1 MHDAPAAGP
10 DRVTGSDPAPPSP
23 HHACRMLFLQPEF
36 ALPSVGAGTATL
48 RGAVRQF
55 VAAEIASGRI
65 AARCNSWTEGID
77 PEFSRRLGERGW
89 IGYHWPTRY
98 GGRGGN
104 AFDTLTI
111 NEELL
116 AAGAPVGAHWI
127 AARQSAPLLMR
138 FGNEDQRQEFL
149 PRIAAGTTYF
159 AIGMSEPDVGSDL
172 ASVRSRAE
180 LVGGAWMLNGRKV
193 WTSGAHLCHYAI
205 VLCRTAPPDPGARH
219 AGLSQLIVDL
229 KAPGVTIR
237 PIRMLDGSHHFN
249 EVLFDGVR
257 VPAEFLVGNAG
268 DGWKQVTSELAY
280 ERSGP
285 ERFLSTMPLIE
296 RCLELVLAGA
306 AAPGDIAGGRLL
318 ARLMTLRNMS
328 LGVWS
333 ALGAGQSPAIEAAMV
348 KDLGTNFER
357 EAIEAVREAMVA
369 DDRLAGDE
377 ALAQLLADAL
387 PLAPTYNLR
396 GGTNEVLRNMIA
408 KKLQGK

>member
-1 MHDAPAAGP
+1 MPRFPGIP
-10 DRVTGSDPAPPSP
+10 
-23 HHACRMLFLQPEF
+23 MLFLNPDFE
-36 ALPSVGAGTATL
+36 LPNIGAATTSL
-48 RGAVRQF
+48 RGAVREF
-55 VAAEIASGRI
+55 IAGELAAGGFTP
-65 AARCNSWTEGID
+65 RCDSWTEGLAPD
-77 PEFSRRLGERGW
+77 FSRRLGARGW
-89 IGYHWPTRY
+89 IGYHWPTQY
-98 GGRGGN
+98 GGRGGS

-116 AAGAPVGAHWI
+116 AVGAPVGAHWI

-138 FGNEDQRQEFL
+138 FGSEAQRLEFL

-180 LVGGAWMLNGRKV
+180 LADGTWVLNGRKV

-205 VLCRTAPPDPGARH
+205 VLCRTAPADPKARH

-249 EVLFDGVR
+249 EVIFDNVQ
-257 VPAEFLVGNAG
+257 VPAERLVGNAG
-268 DGWKQVTSELAY
+268 DGWKQVSSELAY

-285 ERFLSTMPLIE
+285 ERFLSTMPLVE
-296 RCLELVLAGA
+296 RCLQLVLAGPA
-306 AAPGDIAGGRLL
+306 AVGDIAAGRLL

-328 LGVWS
+328 LGVWG

-357 EAIEAVREAMVA
+357 DAIEIVREAMTADARVA
-369 DDRLAGDE
+369 DDE
-377 ALAQLLADAL
+377 ALAQLMADAL
-387 PLAPTYNLR
+387 PLSPTYNLR

-408 KKLQGK
+408 KNLQGK

>member
-1 MHDAPAAGP
+1 
-10 DRVTGSDPAPPSP
+10 
-23 HHACRMLFLQPEF
+23 MLFLNPDFE
-36 ALPSVGAGTATL
+36 LPAIAAATADL
-48 RGAVRQF
+48 RRAVRAF
-55 VAAEIASGRI
+55 IAEDI
-65 AARCNSWTEGID
+65 AAGRFTPRCNSWTEGLASD
-77 PEFSRRLGERGW
+77 FSRRLGERGW
-89 IGYHWPTRY
+89 IGYHWPTQY
-98 GGRGGN
+98 GGRGGS

-116 AAGAPVGAHWI
+116 AHGAPVGAHWI

-138 FGNEDQRQEFL
+138 FGSEAQRQEFL
-149 PRIAAGTTYF
+149 PRIAAGSTYF

-180 LVGGAWMLNGRKV
+180 QTGGHWVLNGRKV

-205 VLCRTAPPDPGARH
+205 VLCRTAPADPKARH

-229 KAPGVTIR
+229 KTPGVTIR
-237 PIRMLDGSHHFN
+237 PILMLDGSHHFN
-249 EVLFDGVR
+249 EVIFDNVA
-257 VPAEFLVGNAG
+257 VPAERLVGAAG

-285 ERFLSTMPLIE
+285 ERFLSTMPLID
-296 RCLELVLAGA
+296 RCLQLVLAGPA
-306 AAPGDIAGGRLL
+306 AVGDIAAGRML

-328 LGVWS
+328 LGVWG
-333 ALGAGQSPAIEAAMV
+333 ALGAGQSPVIEAAMV

-357 EAIEAVREAMVA
+357 DSIEIVREAMVA
-369 DDRLAGDE
+369 DERVAGDE
-377 ALAQLLADAL
+377 ALADMMAAAL

-408 KKLQGK
+408 KNLQGK

>member
-1 MHDAPAAGP
+1 
-10 DRVTGSDPAPPSP
+10 
-23 HHACRMLFLQPEF
+23 MLFLQPDFE
-36 ALPSVGAGTATL
+36 LPCVGASTASL
-48 RGAVRQF
+48 RSAVRAF
-55 VAAEIASGRI
+55 VADEIASGRI
-65 AARCNSWTEGID
+65 TPRCNAWTESLASD
-77 PEFSRRLGERGW
+77 FSHRLGERGW
-89 IGYHWPTRY
+89 IGYHWPTQY
-98 GGRGGN
+98 GGRGGS

-138 FGNEDQRQEFL
+138 FGNEAQRQEFL
-149 PRIAAGTTYF
+149 PRIAAGSTYF

-180 LVGGAWMLNGRKV
+180 LADGTWVLNGRKV

-205 VLCRTAPPDPGARH
+205 VLCRTAPVDPKARH

-249 EVLFDGVR
+249 EVIFDNVQ
-257 VPAEFLVGNAG
+257 VPAERLVGNAG

-285 ERFLSTMPLIE
+285 ERFLSTMPLVE
-296 RCLELVLAGA
+296 RCLQLVLAGPA
-306 AAPGDIAGGRLL
+306 AVGDIAAGRLL

-328 LGVWS
+328 LGVWG
-333 ALGAGQSPAIEAAMV
+333 ALGAGQSPVIEAAMV

-357 EAIEAVREAMVA
+357 DAIEIVREAMTADPRVA
-369 DDRLAGDE
+369 DDE
-377 ALAQLLADAL
+377 ALAQLMADAL

-408 KKLQGK
+408 KNLQGK

>member
-1 MHDAPAAGP
+1 
-10 DRVTGSDPAPPSP
+10 
-23 HHACRMLFLQPEF
+23 MLFLRPDFE
-36 ALPSVGAGTATL
+36 LPRVGASTAGL
-48 RGAVRQF
+48 RSEVRAF
-55 VAAEIASGRI
+55 VADEIAGGRI
-65 AARCNSWTEGID
+65 TPRCNAWTESLASD
-77 PEFSRRLGERGW
+77 FSRRLGERGW

-98 GGRGGN
+98 GGRGGS

-138 FGNEDQRQEFL
+138 FGNEAQRQEFL

-180 LVGGAWMLNGRKV
+180 LADATWVLNGRKV

-205 VLCRTAPPDPGARH
+205 VLCRTAPADPKARH

-249 EVLFDGVR
+249 EVIFDNVQ
-257 VPAEFLVGNAG
+257 VPADRLVGNAG
-268 DGWKQVTSELAY
+268 DGWKQVSSELAY

-285 ERFLSTMPLIE
+285 ERFLSTMPLVE
-296 RCLELVLAGA
+296 RCLQLVLAGPA
-306 AAPGDIAGGRLL
+306 AVGDIAAGRLL

-328 LGVWS
+328 LGVWG

-357 EAIEAVREAMVA
+357 DAIEVVREAMTA
-369 DDRLAGDE
+369 DSRVAGDE
-377 ALAQLLADAL
+377 ALAQLMADAL
-387 PLAPTYNLR
+387 PLSPTYNLR

-408 KKLQGK
+408 KNLQGK

>member
-1 MHDAPAAGP
+1 
-10 DRVTGSDPAPPSP
+10 
-23 HHACRMLFLQPEF
+23 MLFLQPEF
-36 ALPSVGAGTATL
+36 TLPCVGAGTAAL
-48 RGAVRQF
+48 RNAVREF
-55 VAAEIASGRI
+55 VAAEFASGRI
-65 AARCNSWTEGID
+65 APRCNSWTEGLD

-89 IGYHWPTRY
+89 IGYHWPTQY
-98 GGRGGN
+98 GGRGGS

-111 NEELL
+111 SEELL
-116 AAGAPVGAHWI
+116 AAGAPVAAHWI

-138 FGNEDQRQEFL
+138 FGSEAQCQEFL

-172 ASVRSRAE
+172 ASVRTRAE
-180 LVGGAWMLNGRKV
+180 QEGDGWVLDGRKV

-205 VLCRTAPPDPGARH
+205 VLCRTAAADTGARH

-249 EVLFDGVR
+249 EVIFDRVR
-257 VPAEFLVGNAG
+257 VPAERLVGKAG

-285 ERFLSTMPLIE
+285 ERFLSTMPLVE
-296 RCLELVLAGA
+296 RCVRLVLAGSP
-306 AAPGDIAGGRLL
+306 APGDIAAGRLL
-318 ARLMTLRNMS
+318 ARLMSLRNMS

-357 EAIEAVREAMVA
+357 DAIEAVREAMVA

-377 ALAQLLADAL
+377 TLAQLLADAL

-408 KKLQGK
+408 KKLQRP

>member
-1 MHDAPAAGP
+1 
-10 DRVTGSDPAPPSP
+10 
-23 HHACRMLFLQPEF
+23 MLFLNPDFE
-36 ALPSVGAGTATL
+36 LPAIAASTADL
-48 RGAVRQF
+48 RRAVRAF
-55 VAAEIASGRI
+55 IAEDI
-65 AARCNSWTEGID
+65 AAGRFTPRCNSWTEGLASD
-77 PEFSRRLGERGW
+77 FSRRLGERGW
-89 IGYHWPTRY
+89 IGYHWPTQY
-98 GGRGGN
+98 GGRGGS

-116 AAGAPVGAHWI
+116 AHGAPVGAHWV

-138 FGNEDQRQEFL
+138 FGSEAQRQEFL

-180 LVGGAWMLNGRKV
+180 QVGGHWVLNGRKV
-193 WTSGAHLCHYAI
+193 WTSGAHLCHCAI
-205 VLCRTAPPDPGARH
+205 VLCRTAPADPKARH

-229 KAPGVTIR
+229 KTPGVTIR
-237 PIRMLDGSHHFN
+237 PILMLDGSHHFN
-249 EVLFDGVR
+249 EVIFDNVE
-257 VPAEFLVGNAG
+257 VPAERLVGEAG

-285 ERFLSTMPLIE
+285 ERFLSTMPLID
-296 RCLELVLAGA
+296 RCVQLVLAGPA
-306 AAPGDIAGGRLL
+306 AVGDIAAGRML

-328 LGVWS
+328 LGVWG

-357 EAIEAVREAMVA
+357 DSIEIVREAMVA
-369 DDRLAGDE
+369 DERVAGDE
-377 ALAQLLADAL
+377 VLADMMAAAL

-408 KKLQGK
+408 KNLQGK

>member
-1 MHDAPAAGP
+1 
-10 DRVTGSDPAPPSP
+10 
-23 HHACRMLFLQPEF
+23 MLFLNPDFE
-36 ALPSVGAGTATL
+36 LPSIGATTAAL
-48 RGAVRQF
+48 RCAVREF
-55 VAAEIASGRI
+55 IADERAGGGFTP
-65 AARCNSWTEGID
+65 RCDSWTEGLAPD
-77 PEFSRRLGERGW
+77 FSRRLGARGW
-89 IGYHWPTRY
+89 IGYHWPTQY
-98 GGRGGN
+98 GGRGGS

-138 FGNEDQRQEFL
+138 FGNEAQRQEFL

-180 LVGGAWMLNGRKV
+180 RVGNAWVLNGRKV

-205 VLCRTAPPDPGARH
+205 VLCRTAPADPKARH
-219 AGLSQLIVDL
+219 AGLSQLVVDL
-229 KAPGVTIR
+229 HAKGVTIR

-249 EVLFDGVR
+249 EVVFDHVE
-257 VPAEFLVGNAG
+257 VPDERLVGAPG

-285 ERFLSTMPLIE
+285 ERFLSTMPLLE
-296 RCLELVLAGA
+296 RCLELVVAGPPA
-306 AAPGDIAGGRLL
+306 VGDIAAGRML

-328 LGVWS
+328 LGVWG
-333 ALGAGQSPAIEAAMV
+333 ALGQGQSPVIEAAMV

-357 EAIEAVREAMVA
+357 DSIEIVREAMVA
-369 DDRLAGDE
+369 DARVAGDE
-377 ALAQLLADAL
+377 ALAQLMADAL
-387 PLAPTYNLR
+387 PLSPTYNLR

-408 KKLQGK
+408 KNLQGK

>member
-1 MHDAPAAGP
+1 
-10 DRVTGSDPAPPSP
+10 
-23 HHACRMLFLQPEF
+23 MLFLQSEF
-36 ALPSVGAGTATL
+36 ELPCVGARTASL
-48 RGAVRQF
+48 RSAVREF
-55 VAAEIASGRI
+55 VGQEIASGRI
-65 AARCNSWTEGID
+65 APGCNSWTESLD
-77 PEFSRRLGERGW
+77 PDFSRRLGDRGW
-89 IGYHWPTRY
+89 IGYHWPTQY
-98 GGRGGN
+98 GGRAGS

-116 AAGAPVGAHWI
+116 AAGAPVAAHWI

-138 FGNEDQRQEFL
+138 FGSEAQRREFL

-180 LVGGAWMLNGRKV
+180 LAAGAWVLNGRKV

-205 VLCRTAPPDPGARH
+205 VLCRTAPADPGARH

-249 EVLFDGVR
+249 EVIFDDVR
-257 VPAEFLVGNAG
+257 VPPGHLVGNAG

-285 ERFLSTMPLIE
+285 ERFLSTMPLVE
-296 RCLELVLAGA
+296 RCLHLVLSGA
-306 AAPGDIAGGRLL
+306 PAAGDIAAGRLL

-357 EAIEAVREAMVA
+357 DAIEAVREAMDA
-369 DDRLAGDE
+369 DQRLAGDQ
-377 ALAQLLADAL
+377 ALAELLADAL

-408 KKLQGK
+408 KKLQAR

>member
-1 MHDAPAAGP
+1 
-10 DRVTGSDPAPPSP
+10 
-23 HHACRMLFLQPEF
+23 MLFLQPEF
-36 ALPSVGAGTATL
+36 TLPCVGAPTASL
-48 RGAVRQF
+48 RSAVREF
-55 VAAEIASGRI
+55 IAAEIASGRI
-65 AARCNSWTEGID
+65 RQRCNSWTEGLD
-77 PEFSRRLGERGW
+77 PDFSRRLGERGW
-89 IGYHWPTRY
+89 IGYHWPTQY
-98 GGRGGN
+98 GGRGGS

-116 AAGAPVGAHWI
+116 AAGAPVAAHWI

-138 FGNEDQRQEFL
+138 FGSEAQRQEFL

-180 LVGGAWMLNGRKV
+180 LTADGWVLNGRKV
-193 WTSGAHLCHYAI
+193 WTSGAHVCQYAI
-205 VLCRTAPPDPGARH
+205 VLCRTAPADAGARH

-249 EVLFDGVR
+249 EVIFDNVR
-257 VPAEFLVGNAG
+257 VPPGHLVGNAG

-296 RCLELVLAGA
+296 RCLELVLAGMPA
-306 AAPGDIAGGRLL
+306 AGDIAAGRLL

-357 EAIEAVREAMVA
+357 DAIEAVREAMVA
-369 DDRLAGDE
+369 DERVACDE
-377 ALAQLLADAL
+377 PLAQLLSDAL

>member
-1 MHDAPAAGP
+1 
-10 DRVTGSDPAPPSP
+10 
-23 HHACRMLFLQPEF
+23 MLFLRPDFE
-36 ALPSVGAGTATL
+36 LPCVGASTAGL
-48 RGAVRQF
+48 RSAVRAF
-55 VAAEIASGRI
+55 VADEITSGRI
-65 AARCNSWTEGID
+65 TPRCNSWTESLASD
-77 PEFSRRLGERGW
+77 FSRRLGERGW
-89 IGYHWPTRY
+89 IGYHWPTQY

-138 FGNEDQRQEFL
+138 FGNEAQRQEFL
-149 PRIAAGTTYF
+149 PRIAAGSTYF

-180 LVGGAWMLNGRKV
+180 LADGSWVLNGRKV

-205 VLCRTAPPDPGARH
+205 VLCRTAPADPKARH

-249 EVLFDGVR
+249 EVIFDNVQ
-257 VPAEFLVGNAG
+257 VPSERLVGNAG
-268 DGWKQVTSELAY
+268 DGWKQVSSELAY

-285 ERFLSTMPLIE
+285 ERFLSTMPLVE
-296 RCLELVLAGA
+296 RCLQLVLAGPA
-306 AAPGDIAGGRLL
+306 AVGDIAAGRLL

-328 LGVWS
+328 LGVWG

-357 EAIEAVREAMVA
+357 DAIEIVREAMTA
-369 DDRLAGDE
+369 DPRVAGDD
-377 ALAQLLADAL
+377 ALEQLMADAL

-408 KKLQGK
+408 KNLQGK

>member
-1 MHDAPAAGP
+1 
-10 DRVTGSDPAPPSP
+10 
-23 HHACRMLFLQPEF
+23 MLFLRPDFE
-36 ALPSVGAGTATL
+36 LPCVGASTAGL
-48 RGAVRQF
+48 RSAVRAF
-55 VAAEIASGRI
+55 VADEITSGRI
-65 AARCNSWTEGID
+65 TPRCNSWTESLASD
-77 PEFSRRLGERGW
+77 FSRRLGERGW
-89 IGYHWPTRY
+89 IGYHWPTQY

-138 FGNEDQRQEFL
+138 FGNEAQRQEFL
-149 PRIAAGTTYF
+149 PRIAAGSTYF
-159 AIGMSEPDVGSDL
+159 AIGRSEPDVGSDL

-180 LVGGAWMLNGRKV
+180 LADGSWVLNGRKV

-205 VLCRTAPPDPGARH
+205 VLCRTAPADPKARH

-249 EVLFDGVR
+249 EVIFDNVQ
-257 VPAEFLVGNAG
+257 VPAERLVGNAG
-268 DGWKQVTSELAY
+268 DGWKQVSSELAY

-285 ERFLSTMPLIE
+285 ERFLSTMPLVE
-296 RCLELVLAGA
+296 RCLQLVLAGPA
-306 AAPGDIAGGRLL
+306 AVGDIAAGRLL

-328 LGVWS
+328 LGVWG

-357 EAIEAVREAMVA
+357 DAIEIVREAMTA
-369 DDRLAGDE
+369 DPRVAGDD
-377 ALAQLLADAL
+377 ALEQLMADAL

-408 KKLQGK
+408 KNLQGK

>member
-1 MHDAPAAGP
+1 
-10 DRVTGSDPAPPSP
+10 
-23 HHACRMLFLQPEF
+23 MLFLNPDFE
-36 ALPSVGAGTATL
+36 LPAIAAATADL
-48 RGAVRQF
+48 RRAVRAF
-55 VAAEIASGRI
+55 IAEDI
-65 AARCNSWTEGID
+65 AAGRFTPRCNSWTEGLASD
-77 PEFSRRLGERGW
+77 FSRRLGARGW
-89 IGYHWPTRY
+89 IGYHWPTQY
-98 GGRGGN
+98 GGRGGS

-116 AAGAPVGAHWI
+116 AHGAPVGAHWI

-138 FGNEDQRQEFL
+138 FGSEAQRQEFL

-180 LVGGAWMLNGRKV
+180 QMGGRWVLNGRKV

-205 VLCRTAPPDPGARH
+205 VLCRTAPADPKARH

-229 KAPGVTIR
+229 KTPGVTIR
-237 PIRMLDGSHHFN
+237 PILMLDGSHHFN
-249 EVLFDGVR
+249 EVIFDNVE
-257 VPAEFLVGNAG
+257 VPAERLVGAAG

-285 ERFLSTMPLIE
+285 ERFLSTMPLID
-296 RCLELVLAGA
+296 RCVQLVLAGPA
-306 AAPGDIAGGRLL
+306 AVGDIAAGRML

-328 LGVWS
+328 LGVWG

-357 EAIEAVREAMVA
+357 DSIEIVREAMVA
-369 DDRLAGDE
+369 DERVAGDE
-377 ALAQLLADAL
+377 ALADMMAAAL

-408 KKLQGK
+408 KNLQGK

>member
-1 MHDAPAAGP
+1 
-10 DRVTGSDPAPPSP
+10 
-23 HHACRMLFLQPEF
+23 MLFLNPDFE
-36 ALPSVGAGTATL
+36 LPRLGAATASL
-48 RGAVRQF
+48 RGAVREF
-55 VAAEIASGRI
+55 IADEIRVRRFEP
-65 AARCNSWTEGID
+65 RCNSWTESLASD
-77 PEFSRRLGERGW
+77 FSRRLGERGW
-89 IGYHWPTRY
+89 IGYHWPTQY

-138 FGNEDQRQEFL
+138 FGSEAQRQEFL

-172 ASVRSRAE
+172 ASVRSRADR
-180 LVGGAWMLNGRKV
+180 VGNDWVLNGRKV
-193 WTSGAHLCHYAI
+193 WTSGAHRCHYAI
-205 VLCRTAPPDPGARH
+205 VLCRTAPADPKARH
-219 AGLSQLIVDL
+219 AGLSQFIVDL

-249 EVLFDGVR
+249 EVIFDNVQ
-257 VPAEFLVGNAG
+257 VPAERLVGNAG

-285 ERFLSTMPLIE
+285 ERFLSTMPLVE
-296 RCLELVLAGA
+296 RCLQLVLAGPPA
-306 AAPGDIAGGRLL
+306 VGDIAAGRLL
-318 ARLMTLRNMS
+318 ARLMTLRSMS
-328 LGVWS
+328 LGVWG
-333 ALGAGQSPAIEAAMV
+333 ALGAGQSPVIEAAMV

-357 EAIEAVREAMVA
+357 DAIEIVREAMVA
-369 DDRLAGDE
+369 DERVAGDE
-377 ALAQLLADAL
+377 LLAALMADAL

-408 KKLQGK
+408 KHLQGR

>member
-1 MHDAPAAGP
+1 
-10 DRVTGSDPAPPSP
+10 
-23 HHACRMLFLQPEF
+23 MLFLNPDFE
-36 ALPSVGAGTATL
+36 LPSIGATTAAL
-48 RGAVRQF
+48 RCAVREF
-55 VAAEIASGRI
+55 IADERAGGGFTP
-65 AARCNSWTEGID
+65 RCDSWTEGLAPD
-77 PEFSRRLGERGW
+77 FSRRLGARGW
-89 IGYHWPTRY
+89 IGYHWPTQY
-98 GGRGGN
+98 GGRGGS

-138 FGNEDQRQEFL
+138 FGSEAQRQEFL

-180 LVGGAWMLNGRKV
+180 RVGNAWVLNGRKV

-205 VLCRTAPPDPGARH
+205 VLCRTAPADPKARH
-219 AGLSQLIVDL
+219 AGLSQLVVDL
-229 KAPGVTIR
+229 HAKGVTIR

-249 EVLFDGVR
+249 EVVFDHVE
-257 VPAEFLVGNAG
+257 VPDERLVGAPG

-285 ERFLSTMPLIE
+285 ERFLSTMPLLE
-296 RCLELVLAGA
+296 RCLELVVAGPPA
-306 AAPGDIAGGRLL
+306 VGDIAAGRML

-328 LGVWS
+328 LGVWG
-333 ALGAGQSPAIEAAMV
+333 ALGQGQSPVIEAAMV

-357 EAIEAVREAMVA
+357 DSIEIVREAMVA
-369 DDRLAGDE
+369 DARVAGDE
-377 ALAQLLADAL
+377 ALAQLMADAL
-387 PLAPTYNLR
+387 PLSPTYNLR

-408 KKLQGK
+408 KNLQGK

>member
-1 MHDAPAAGP
+1 
-10 DRVTGSDPAPPSP
+10 
-23 HHACRMLFLQPEF
+23 MLFLRPDFE
-36 ALPSVGAGTATL
+36 LPCVGASTAGL
-48 RGAVRQF
+48 RSAVRAF
-55 VAAEIASGRI
+55 VADEITSGRI
-65 AARCNSWTEGID
+65 TPRCNSWTESLASD
-77 PEFSRRLGERGW
+77 FSRRLGERGW
-89 IGYHWPTRY
+89 IGYHWPTQY

-127 AARQSAPLLMR
+127 AARQSSPLLMR
-138 FGNEDQRQEFL
+138 FGNEAQRQEFL
-149 PRIAAGTTYF
+149 PRIAAGSTYF

-180 LVGGAWMLNGRKV
+180 LADGSWVLNGRKV

-205 VLCRTAPPDPGARH
+205 VLCRTAPADPKARH

-249 EVLFDGVR
+249 EVIFDNVQ
-257 VPAEFLVGNAG
+257 VPAERLVGNAG
-268 DGWKQVTSELAY
+268 DGWKQVSSELAY

-285 ERFLSTMPLIE
+285 ERFLSTMPLVE
-296 RCLELVLAGA
+296 RCLQLVLAGPA
-306 AAPGDIAGGRLL
+306 AVGDIAAGRLL

-328 LGVWS
+328 LGVWG

-357 EAIEAVREAMVA
+357 DAIEIVREAMTA
-369 DDRLAGDE
+369 DPRVAGDD
-377 ALAQLLADAL
+377 ALEQLMADAL

-408 KKLQGK
+408 KNLQGK

>member
-1 MHDAPAAGP
+1 
-10 DRVTGSDPAPPSP
+10 
-23 HHACRMLFLQPEF
+23 MLFLRSDFE
-36 ALPSVGAGTATL
+36 LPRVGAGTAGL
-48 RGAVRQF
+48 RSAVRAF
-55 VAAEIASGRI
+55 VADEIAGGRI
-65 AARCNSWTEGID
+65 TPRCNAWTESLAAD
-77 PEFSRRLGERGW
+77 FSRRLGERGW
-89 IGYHWPTRY
+89 IGYHWPTQY
-98 GGRGGN
+98 GGRGGS

-138 FGNEDQRQEFL
+138 FGNEAQRQEFL
-149 PRIAAGTTYF
+149 PRIAAGSTYF

-180 LVGGAWMLNGRKV
+180 LADGTWVLNGRKV

-205 VLCRTAPPDPGARH
+205 VLCRTAPADPKARH
-219 AGLSQLIVDL
+219 AGLSQLVVDL
-229 KAPGVTIR
+229 KAPGVSIR

-249 EVLFDGVR
+249 EVMFENVQ
-257 VPAEFLVGNAG
+257 VPAERLVGNAG

-285 ERFLSTMPLIE
+285 ERFLSTMPLVE
-296 RCLELVLAGA
+296 RCLQLVLAGPA
-306 AAPGDIAGGRLL
+306 AVGDIAAGRLL

-328 LGVWS
+328 LGVWG

-357 EAIEAVREAMVA
+357 DAIEIVREAMTA
-369 DDRLAGDE
+369 DPRVAGDE
-377 ALAQLLADAL
+377 ALAQLMADAL

-408 KKLQGK
+408 KNLQGK

>member
-1 MHDAPAAGP
+1 MMHRRGPLTAPAAF
-10 DRVTGSDPAPPSP
+10 RSSP
-23 HHACRMLFLQPEF
+23 RRCRMLFLQPDFAVPCVGDRTAPLRLEVREF
-36 ALPSVGAGTATL
+36 I
-48 RGAVRQF
+48 
-55 VAAEIASGRI
+55 AAEIASGRI
-65 AARCNSWTEGID
+65 SPRCNSWTEGLD
-77 PEFSRRLGERGW
+77 PDFSRRLGERGW
-89 IGYHWPTRY
+89 IGYHWPTQY
-98 GGRGGN
+98 GGRGGS

-138 FGNEDQRQEFL
+138 FGSEAQRELFL

-180 LVGGAWMLNGRKV
+180 RAGDSWVLNGRKV

-205 VLCRTAPPDPGARH
+205 VLCRTAPADPRSRH

-229 KAPGVTIR
+229 KAPGVNIR

-249 EVLFDGVR
+249 EVIFDEVL
-257 VPAEFLVGNAG
+257 VPDEFLVGHAG

-285 ERFLSTMPLIE
+285 ERFLSTMPLVE
-296 RCLELVLAGA
+296 RCLELVLAA
-306 AAPGDIAGGRLL
+306 PSVPGDIAAGRLL
-318 ARLMTLRNMS
+318 ARLMSLRNMS

-333 ALGAGQSPAIEAAMV
+333 ALGAGQSPVIEAAMV

-357 EAIEAVREAMVA
+357 DVIDAVRDAMVA
-369 DDRLAGDE
+369 DVRLAGDE
-377 ALAQLLADAL
+377 VLAELLADAL

-408 KKLQGK
+408 KRLQGK

>member
-1 MHDAPAAGP
+1 
-10 DRVTGSDPAPPSP
+10 
-23 HHACRMLFLQPEF
+23 MLFLNPDFE
-36 ALPSVGAGTATL
+36 LPAIAASTADL
-48 RGAVRQF
+48 RRAVRAF
-55 VAAEIASGRI
+55 IAEDI
-65 AARCNSWTEGID
+65 AAGRFTPRCNSWTEGLASD
-77 PEFSRRLGERGW
+77 FSRRLGERGW
-89 IGYHWPTRY
+89 IGYHWPTQY
-98 GGRGGN
+98 GGRGGS

-116 AAGAPVGAHWI
+116 AHGAPVGAHWV

-138 FGNEDQRQEFL
+138 FGSEAQRQEFL

-180 LVGGAWMLNGRKV
+180 QVGGHWVLNGRKV

-205 VLCRTAPPDPGARH
+205 VLCRTAPADPKARH

-229 KAPGVTIR
+229 KTPGVTIR
-237 PIRMLDGSHHFN
+237 PILMLDGSHHFN
-249 EVLFDGVR
+249 EVIFDNVE
-257 VPAEFLVGNAG
+257 VPAERLVGAAG

-285 ERFLSTMPLIE
+285 ERFLSTMPLID
-296 RCLELVLAGA
+296 RCVQLVLAGPA
-306 AAPGDIAGGRLL
+306 AVGDIAAGRML

-328 LGVWS
+328 LGVWG

-357 EAIEAVREAMVA
+357 DSIEIVREAMVA
-369 DDRLAGDE
+369 DERVAGDE
-377 ALAQLLADAL
+377 VLADMMAAAL

-408 KKLQGK
+408 KNLQGK

>member
-1 MHDAPAAGP
+1 
-10 DRVTGSDPAPPSP
+10 
-23 HHACRMLFLQPEF
+23 MLFLRPDFE
-36 ALPSVGAGTATL
+36 LPCVGASTAGL
-48 RGAVRQF
+48 RSAVRAF
-55 VAAEIASGRI
+55 VADEITSGRI
-65 AARCNSWTEGID
+65 TPRCNSWTESLASD
-77 PEFSRRLGERGW
+77 FSRRLGERGW
-89 IGYHWPTRY
+89 IGYHWPTQY
-98 GGRGGN
+98 GGRGGS

-138 FGNEDQRQEFL
+138 FGNEAQRQEFL
-149 PRIAAGTTYF
+149 PRIAAGSTYF

-180 LVGGAWMLNGRKV
+180 LADGSWVLNGRKV

-205 VLCRTAPPDPGARH
+205 VLCRTAPADPKARH

-249 EVLFDGVR
+249 EVIFDNVQ
-257 VPAEFLVGNAG
+257 VPSERLVGNAG
-268 DGWKQVTSELAY
+268 DGWKQVSSELAY

-285 ERFLSTMPLIE
+285 ERFLSTMPLVE
-296 RCLELVLAGA
+296 RCLQLVLAGPA
-306 AAPGDIAGGRLL
+306 AVGDIAAGRLL

-328 LGVWS
+328 LGVWG
-333 ALGAGQSPAIEAAMV
+333 ALGAGQSPVIEAAMV

-357 EAIEAVREAMVA
+357 DAIEIVREAMTA
-369 DDRLAGDE
+369 DPRVAGDD
-377 ALAQLLADAL
+377 ALEQLMADAL

-408 KKLQGK
+408 KNLQGK